1 MKATEHLSAL
11 LHAQKQTLWELE
23 AEIASLSA
31 KDFLTENDRLKAEL
45 AHTANRCR
53 QAEQTRDTLKKEL
66 EAVQEALHAKLYSEK
81 QLALRLASKRL
92 SAYYQAQDAAE
103 ENRLVAFEKTM
114 RKRIELLQRQA
125 KEEDEALFSELS
137 AEFDRLRA
145 LLDERITRLR
155 SEREANAAAL
165 QEGAAPAFSALQNE
179 PLTGQE
185 ARAALRGRR
194 FEALIGLSVFNKI
207 GVLLIVIGS
216 VAAAR
221 FTYTKLPDSFKGGML
236 FLLAFLFLGVGE
248 WMGRGGRRRDLFS
261 LGLSAGGVALLY
273 VSVVTCFFWLHL
285 LQPYAAF
292 ALIVLITALA
302 FFLSQRHNAQV
313 IAAFAMIGGYLP
325 ALVFFFQPGIPLP
338 LLVISALYF
347 AGLCLFSLLT
357 ACRKKW
363 IAAQFVGFALN
374 TAAFSI
380 LAVLF
385 RERTNFYPLETTGLG
400 WLCRLTP
407 CLLVAFSC
415 LAFLAGPLFYARRTQ
430 AALKIHDFLLQG
442 CNLMASYVA
451 LSLLTGRFPSTNY
464 AFLQPLCFTLLLAG
478 TAGYLWKRV
487 PKERTGLYAAA
498 GAAILF
504 SLLIPLYF
512 SYAYAVYAWT
522 AEALLFLLPGLQG
535 KRRPLELAGW
545 LVGAAAILSLLI
557 AYPMLQL
564 SLPKLAFLPSC
575 AAAYTCVTA
584 ASLFPMAVILHR
596 GKPTG
601 GIQSV
606 YPYGFLLNLWL

>member
-103 ENRLVAFEKTM
+103 ENRLVSFEKTM

-155 SEREANAAAL
+155 SEREANATAL

-216 VAAAR
+216 
-221 FTYTKLPDSFKGGML
+221 S
-236 FLLAFLFLGVGE
+236 
-248 WMGRGGRRRDLFS
+248 
-261 LGLSAGGVALLY
+261 
-273 VSVVTCFFWLHL
+273 
-285 LQPYAAF
+285 
-292 ALIVLITALA
+292 
-302 FFLSQRHNAQV
+302 
-313 IAAFAMIGGYLP
+313 
-325 ALVFFFQPGIPLP
+325 
-338 LLVISALYF
+338 
-347 AGLCLFSLLT
+347 
-357 ACRKKW
+357 
-363 IAAQFVGFALN
+363 
-374 TAAFSI
+374 
-380 LAVLF
+380 
-385 RERTNFYPLETTGLG
+385 
-400 WLCRLTP
+400 
-407 CLLVAFSC
+407 
-415 LAFLAGPLFYARRTQ
+415 
-430 AALKIHDFLLQG
+430 
-442 CNLMASYVA
+442 
-451 LSLLTGRFPSTNY
+451 
-464 AFLQPLCFTLLLAG
+464 
-478 TAGYLWKRV
+478 
-487 PKERTGLYAAA
+487 
-498 GAAILF
+498 
-504 SLLIPLYF
+504 
-512 SYAYAVYAWT
+512 
-522 AEALLFLLPGLQG
+522 
-535 KRRPLELAGW
+535 
-545 LVGAAAILSLLI
+545 
-557 AYPMLQL
+557 
-564 SLPKLAFLPSC
+564 
-575 AAAYTCVTA
+575 
-584 ASLFPMAVILHR
+584 
-596 GKPTG
+596 
-601 GIQSV
+601 
-606 YPYGFLLNLWL
+606 

>member
-1 MKATEHLSAL
+1 M
-11 LHAQKQTLWELE
+11 
-23 AEIASLSA
+23 
-31 KDFLTENDRLKAEL
+31 
-45 AHTANRCR
+45 
-53 QAEQTRDTLKKEL
+53 
-66 EAVQEALHAKLYSEK
+66 
-81 QLALRLASKRL
+81 
-92 SAYYQAQDAAE
+92 
-103 ENRLVAFEKTM
+103 
-114 RKRIELLQRQA
+114 QR
-125 KEEDEALFSELS
+125 
-137 AEFDRLRA
+137 
-145 LLDERITRLR
+145 
-155 SEREANAAAL
+155 
-165 QEGAAPAFSALQNE
+165 
-179 PLTGQE
+179 
-185 ARAALRGRR
+185 
-194 FEALIGLSVFNKI
+194 
-207 GVLLIVIGS
+207 
-216 VAAAR
+216 
-221 FTYTKLPDSFKGGML
+221 YT
-236 FLLAFLFLGVGE
+236 
-248 WMGRGGRRRDLFS
+248 
-261 LGLSAGGVALLY
+261 
-273 VSVVTCFFWLHL
+273 
-285 LQPYAAF
+285 
-292 ALIVLITALA
+292 
-302 FFLSQRHNAQV
+302 
-313 IAAFAMIGGYLP
+313 
-325 ALVFFFQPGIPLP
+325 GIPLP
-338 LLVISALYF
+338 LLLISALYF

-606 YPYGFLLNLWL
+606 YPYGFLLNLWLYVIFATQYFLPALIPAHINALHTDLFLLSLTILLGCAVGCLAVRLPRLRDDVTAVIGLLIYACSFLMVHIVNCAYFRQANFFPQAVQIGLVLLQIASNIASVLAAADFTRTLVKRFRAPAEIYPLTVSAAFTVLLTELLLGPVPACLFQPAHQRPVSGNGARLGPLRLLAQIRLYAQVWPVPLLPGAGKALPA